1 MGLISSEPVGSS
13 DTGNRC
19 LMSRFLRATVW
30 ALLAP
35 LRWARRRPLAA
46 AAAALLAIVLVP
58 PAAVWA
64 YARHQWR
71 AAREALATDRAQE
84 ARDRLTLP
92 LFVWRWD
99 ADVHVLAAR
108 AARMSGD
115 LPAAEAHLKQAL
127 KVAGRATEWVQL
139 EFLLLRVQTGEVDEV
154 APDLIA
160 VVEKGHPEAPLILST
175 LAVAYMHNLRYMR
188 ADACLTRWIQ
198 LDPNSAKAYQYRG
211 WVLERL
217 NRRREAMADYRK
229 ALELDQD
236 LVPVRV
242 QVAEL
247 LLEDHQPQEALPHLE
262 RLYRQVPDHPL
273 VQSRLGMCRFL
284 RGEFAE
290 ARRLMEAAVVQLPRD
305 PSLLIYLAKLDL
317 QEGRTADA
325 ERRLRAVVRA
335 DPSDT
340 EAYYALAGVLQAQG
354 RSDEARETL
363 KECEKA
369 KVVLD
374 RMHKLLREVMD
385 SPAATASDCAELGEL
400 LLGAN
405 QEDRGVFWLYEAL
418 DRDPENQQAHRA
430 LAAYYE
436 RKGDADRAA
445 THRRRVRQPE
455 APTGSPS
462 LGR

>member
-1 MGLISSEPVGSS
+1 
-13 DTGNRC
+13 
-19 LMSRFLRATVW
+19 MSRFLRATVR
-30 ALLAP
+30 ALLGP

-46 AAAALLAIVLVP
+46 AAAALLTVLVLLP
-58 PAAVWA
+58 LGVWA
-64 YARHQWR
+64 YAGYQWR
-71 AAREALATDRAQE
+71 AARAALAADRAPE

-92 LFVWRWD
+92 LFVWSWD
-99 ADVHVLAAR
+99 PDVHVMAAR

-115 LPAAEAHLKQAL
+115 LTGAEAHLKQAL
-127 KVAGRATEWVQL
+127 KVAGGATERVQL
-139 EFLLLRVQTGEVDEV
+139 EFLLLRVQTGDVDQA

-160 VVEKGHPEAPLILST
+160 VAENGHPEAPLILST
-175 LAVAYMHNLRYMR
+175 LAVAYMHNLRYKR
-188 ADACLTRWIQ
+188 AEACLNRWIQ

-217 NRRREAMADYRK
+217 NRRKLAMADYSK
-229 ALELDQD
+229 ALELDPD
-236 LVPVRV
+236 LVSVRV
-242 QVAEL
+242 QVAEM

-273 VQSRLGMCRFL
+273 VLSRLGMCRFL

-290 ARRLMEAAVVQLPRD
+290 ARRLMEAALVQIPKD
-305 PSLLIYLAKLDL
+305 PSLLICLAKLDL
-317 QEGRTADA
+317 QEGRTEDA

-340 EAYYALAGVLQAQG
+340 EALYALGGLLQAQG

-363 KECEKA
+363 QECERA
-369 KVVLD
+369 KLLLD

-385 SPAATASDCAELGEL
+385 SSAATAADCAELGEL
-400 LLGAN
+400 LLGVN

-418 DRDPENQQAHRA
+418 DRDPDNQQAHRA

-445 THRRRVRQPE
+445 VHRRRVRP
-455 APTGSPS
+455 AGDPTGATSP
-462 LGR
+462 GR